1 MGFIPL
7 ALAVFQLIFK
17 VWDAIYEH
25 NSDIKELKTLAVKD
39 GIDAVIK
46 KDATSLT
53 AVFDRLNRL

>member
-17 VWDAIYEH
+17 VWDAIHEH